1 MNLQLLLKSFQ
12 HKLTQRHQLNT
23 TKYFSVLGLGKTTF
37 HIILDYTFLSCRI
50 SWYLQITLFSVGYP
64 GIYGLP
70 CSLQDILVSI
80 DYPVLCRICWYLQ
93 ITLFS
98 VGYPGIYRL
107 PCSPGIYGLP
117 CSLQD
122 ILVSMDYP
130 VLCRISWYLWI
141 TLFSV
146 GYPDIY
152 GYFNYSNELSTRAML
167 I

>member
-50 SWYLQITLFSVGYP
+50 SWYLQIILFSVGYA
-64 GIYGLP
+64 GIYRLP
-70 CSLQDILVSI
+70 CFLQDILVSI
-80 DYPVLCRICWYLQ
+80 DYPVL
-93 ITLFS
+93 
-98 VGYPGIYRL
+98 
-107 PCSPGIYGLP
+107 
-117 CSLQD
+117 
-122 ILVSMDYP
+122 LVSMDYP

-146 GYPDIY
+146 EYPGIY
-152 GYFNYSNELSTRAML
+152 GLPCSLQDILISMDISTILMNYLLEQC
-167 I
+167 